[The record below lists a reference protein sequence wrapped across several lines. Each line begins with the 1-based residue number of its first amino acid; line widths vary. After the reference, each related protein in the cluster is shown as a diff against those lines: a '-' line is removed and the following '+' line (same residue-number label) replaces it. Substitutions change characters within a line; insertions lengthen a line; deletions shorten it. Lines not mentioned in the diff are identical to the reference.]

1 MIQQVREVPV
11 LYHITGAITF
21 VNEIPR
27 VIEPI
32 YHAQWATMWLA
43 MRTEK
48 RDRRHFKRMRFPPFD
63 DEEPPLDYGDNVL
76 DVEPLEAIQLEL
88 DEEEDSAVIDWFY
101 DHKPLVDTDAVNGP
115 SYKYWQLSLPVMAN
129 LYRLGRTLLSD
140 HTDNN
145 ASYLFD
151 KKAFFTAKALNM
163 AIPGG
168 PKFEPLY
175 RDLDKYDED
184 WNEFNDIN
192 KIIIR
197 QQIRTEYKVAF
208 PHLYNSL
215 PRSVHLAPYHTPKN
229 VYIRTEDPDLPA
241 FYFDPLINPIST
253 RSFKPKNLPL
263 IPHEEGVFGYGVEE
277 EDWDGKL
284 DDNFAPFLE
293 EESIE
298 DDLVADAIALWWAP
312 TPYEH
317 RSGRTRRAED
327 VPLVKN
333 WYLEHCPPN
342 QPVKVRV
349 SYQKLLKCYVLN
361 ELKHRPPKA
370 MAKKSLFKQLKAT
383 KFFQITRLDWVEAG
397 LQVCRQG
404 YNMLNLL
411 IHRKVCTLILGT
423 KPILMLS
430 YRI

>member
-1 MIQQVREVPV
+1 MAPQQVREVPV

-27 VIEPI
+27 VIEPV
-32 YHAQWATMWLA
+32 YHAQWATMWYA

-76 DVEPLEAIQLEL
+76 DVEPLDAIQLEL
-88 DEEEDSAVIDWFY
+88 DEEEDKAVINWFY
-101 DHKPLVDTDAVNGP
+101 DHKALLDTPAVNGP
-115 SYKYWQLSLPVMAN
+115 SYKYWALSLPAMAN
-129 LYRLGRTLLSD
+129 LYRLGRRLLSD

-145 ASYLFD
+145 SSYLFD

-175 RDLDKYDED
+175 RDMDTFDED

-197 QQIRTEYKVAF
+197 QPIRTEYKVAF

-215 PRSVHLAPYHTPKN
+215 PRSVHLAPYHTSKN

-241 FYFDPLINPIST
+241 FYYDPLINPIST
-253 RSFKPKNLPL
+253 RSFAPRNLSP
-263 IPHEEGVFGYGVEE
+263 ITHEDIVFGHNVEE
-277 EDWDGKL
+277 
-284 DDNFAPFLE
+284 DDDELEWPDEFEPFLDPE
-293 EESIE
+293 PLENG
-298 DDLVADAIALWWAP
+298 LTADAIALWWAP
-312 TPYEH
+312 NPYNH

-333 WYLEHCPPN
+333 W
-342 QPVKVRV
+342 
-349 SYQKLLKCYVLN
+349 
-361 ELKHRPPKA
+361 
-370 MAKKSLFKQLKAT
+370 
-383 KFFQITRLDWVEAG
+383 
-397 LQVCRQG
+397 
-404 YNMLNLL
+404 
-411 IHRKVCTLILGT
+411 
-423 KPILMLS
+423 
-430 YRI
+430 